1 MGLIDGLLTLPLAPI
16 RGVVWLSER
25 IEEFAYEEAT
35 DHAAIRGQIADIEE
49 AHEAGE
55 LSEEEVEQLEAPL
68 IQLLLEA
75 EPASVRR

>member
-16 RGVVWLSER
+16 RGTVWLSER
-25 IEEFAYEEAT
+25 IEELAYEEAT
-35 DHAAIRGQIADIEE
+35 DPAAIRLQIAEIEE

-68 IQLLLEA
+68 IQVLLEA
-75 EPASVRR
+75 ETASGRR

>member
-16 RGVVWLSER
+16 RGTVWLSER
-25 IEEFAYEEAT
+25 IEELAYEEAT
-35 DHAAIRGQIADIEE
+35 DPAAIRGQIAEIEE

-68 IQLLLEA
+68 IQVLLEA
-75 EPASVRR
+75 ETGSGRR